1 MNRLIAVED
10 WVGETRA
17 AIVENGRVVEL
28 HFNRWSER
36 GTRAHGAELYAGRIT
51 RIDGSLNAA
60 FVDLGRGEPGF
71 LPFGKAGRAKGL
83 HDGALIGVRVTRE
96 AFAEKGPTLALA
108 DLDEL
113 PGAPE
118 LIETDANLAERLL
131 RRYPDA
137 DVKWADEARIDIEA
151 AIEAAQSIDVPL
163 KGGGALRIEATAALT
178 AIDIDSA
185 GRTSNAGRKLA
196 LDVNLAAMPEIARQ
210 IRLRGIGGNIVID
223 CLHLRSQPD
232 RKAVE
237 GALKKALKP
246 DPARID
252 VLPLSRFGLIEMA
265 RQRTGRS
272 VAEVLTD
279 GAGTPSIETRA
290 LTALRRLLL
299 EAVANRSAQLNLAVS
314 PALHDWLEPDRID
327 WRGAMTDRIGPRFTL
342 TAATGEHRKDFEVT
356 TT

>member
-28 HFNRWSER
+28 HFDRWSEQ
-36 GTRAHGAELYAGRIT
+36 GMRAHAGELYAGRVT

-71 LPFGKAGRAKGL
+71 LPFGKAGRPKGL
-83 HDGALIGVRVTRE
+83 HDGAMIGVRVARE
-96 AFAEKGPTLALA
+96 AFTGKGPTLAMTEIT
-108 DLDEL
+108 DLPDRPDL
-113 PGAPE
+113 M
-118 LIETDANLAERLL
+118 ETDANLAERLL
-131 RRYPDA
+131 RRYPEA
-137 DVKWADEARIDIEA
+137 EVQWADEINIDLAA
-151 AIEAAQSIDVPL
+151 AIDAAQDKHVGL
-163 KGGGALRIEATAALT
+163 KGGGTLHIEPTAALT

-185 GRTSNAGRKLA
+185 GRTTNAGRKLA

-210 IRLRGIGGNIVID
+210 IRLRGLGGNIVID
-223 CLHLRSQPD
+223 CLYLRSQPD

-252 VLPLSRFGLIEMA
+252 LLPISRFGLIEMA

-272 VAEVLTD
+272 VAEILTD
-279 GAGTPSIETRA
+279 GQGTSSIETRA
-290 LTALRRLLL
+290 LAALRHLLM
-299 EAVANRSAQLNLAVS
+299 EGAANRSAKLQLTAA
-314 PALHDWLEPDRID
+314 PDLHNWLEADRIG
-327 WRGAMTDRIGPRFTL
+327 WRDAMTDRIGPRFML
-342 TAATGEHRKDFEVT
+342 SAGTGDNRKDFEVKPA
-356 TT
+356 

>member
-1 MNRLIAVED
+1 MNRVIAVED

-17 AIVENGRVVEL
+17 AIVEQGRVVEL
-28 HFNRWSER
+28 HFDRWSEQ
-36 GTRAHGAELYAGRIT
+36 GTRVHAGELYAGRIT

-60 FVDLGRGEPGF
+60 FVDLGRGEAGF
-71 LPFGKAGRAKGL
+71 LPFGKAGRPKGL
-83 HDGALIGVRVTRE
+83 HDGAMIGVRATRE

-108 DLDEL
+108 DMDEL

-131 RRYPDA
+131 RRYPEA
-137 DVKWADEARIDIEA
+137 DVKWADEADVDIEA
-151 AIEAAQSIDVPL
+151 AIEAAQSRDVPL
-163 KGGGALRIEATAALT
+163 KGGGRLRIEPTAALT

-210 IRLRGIGGNIVID
+210 IRLRGLGGNIVID

-265 RQRTGRS
+265 RQRTGRA
-272 VAEVLTD
+272 VAEVLES
-279 GAGTPSIETRA
+279 GEGKASVETRA
-290 LTALRRLLL
+290 LDALRALLL
-299 EAVANRSAQLNLAVS
+299 EAAANRSAQLTLTVS
-314 PALHDWLEPDRID
+314 PALHDWLEADRID
-327 WRGAMTDRIGPRFTL
+327 WRAAMTDRIGPRFTL
-342 TAATGEHRKDFEVT
+342 AAQTGDKRNEFEVT
-356 TT
+356 TA